1 MMQYGNIK
9 RLFQEYNAERYHQA
23 KISIAFQSNEGLNQK
38 ITKGFHRVE
47 LQGPGEENIL
57 IR

>member
-1 MMQYGNIK
+1 MQYGNIK

-47 LQGPGEENIL
+47 LQGPGEENI
-57 IR
+57 